1 MILIVHK
8 SVTCNNIAP
17 IYISEL
23 LKVYTPS
30 RNLRSSN
37 MSLLNEF
44 VDFVFQNNLDLVAI
58 SETWFKPDGNLV
70 PHECTPAG
78 YSLHHIP
85 RPKKTRGGVALLF
98 RSSLS
103 VSMKN
108 DNIDYLTFESLH
120 AEITCNSRSVRL
132 VNIYRPERDVD
143 GKHVNFSSFLQ
154 EFEKLNAYYF
164 CK

>member
-1 MILIVHK
+1 MI
-8 SVTCNNIAP
+8 T
-17 IYISEL
+17 Y
-23 LKVYTPS
+23 Y
-30 RNLRSSN
+30 
-37 MSLLNEF
+37 
-44 VDFVFQNNLDLVAI
+44 
-58 SETWFKPDGNLV
+58 
-70 PHECTPAG
+70 
-78 YSLHHIP
+78 P
-85 RPKKTRGGVALLF
+85 RPKKTGGGVALLF

-154 EFEKLNAYYF
+154 EFEKLIVNYLLHPSDIILTGDFNHWEHTVIKIVLYYSVCENPIRVGF
-164 CK
+164 YKK